1 MKMRSRTLTVGLF
14 LAIIGI
20 ACVALFAGKAHAE
33 DNEWSWGDP
42 YPPISGNGWGISKEG
57 TLTVV
62 TNAGWRDFLANGPG
76 EWIWEYD
83 EYMRNERVKKLVI
96 GKNVT
101 SLSIY
106 DPTHWNDDSMQEGDY
121 QLSYNAGIY
130 TPYISVYM
138 QDPKCMPPE
147 IEVEEGNGVFSVEN
161 GLLINN
167 VKKSVVLSE
176 FEVSDVIIPEGIR
189 EIEAW
194 AFYYRNITSVEF
206 PESLEAIGAA
216 AFSNC
221 NYLTEVRLPNTLT
234 RMDTG
239 VFTWCSSLEKVTISS
254 GLETIEGLAFKGC
267 PLENV
272 TIPEGVQTIGFMAF
286 SDCDDLKQVSLPE
299 SLETIDNYAFADCK
313 NLKDIPLPPKLSY
326 IGYRAFEFCESL
338 QVILMPNSLTTIGEE
353 AFLGCESTLVQLPE
367 KFTVR
372 AVPPEER
379 GWSANLEEEEEST
392 RLLGIDYVETLI
404 VSGTDYSMGRYAVKQ
419 AKEVVFLQKPPADWQ
434 KITTIIFSQNVY
446 YLDQY
451 VSDWVAPDKTV
462 WGGLTLNQLTHEQL
476 NQIIESCKKLA
487 EGGYTPE
494 APELPAV
501 EEPLQVFEHEG
512 WSMSNDGVL
521 TLRSNEGWLD
531 FLRQDVFEHPGII
544 IIGKDV
550 TDITLYDMSETVP
563 VKDFYRAKDIIGY
576 EEDGSAIYSYAESS
590 YINPMRI
597 YLEPGNK
604 TFIYGDGMLVN
615 IRKMEIVLSDG
626 AVPDHLVIPEGIRSI
641 GNGALAFTNMRS
653 IQLPSSL
660 ETIGSEAFESC
671 QLLRIEMPNT
681 VTSIGK
687 FAFRDCKNL
696 RSIKLSEGL
705 TRIEEGTFWE
715 SGLDEVVL
723 PDGIREVGMDAFF
736 RCSNLK
742 HVQLSSKLKFIR
754 PSAFEDCERLKYV
767 WFSNKIEEIGPRAFF
782 WCRELEVVILPDSL
796 RKIGT
801 DVFSQCELLLLR
813 VPPKLQMY
821 IYDWQNQKFLADV
834 PDRDQLTFGLNSV
847 DAVVFSG
854 SEYDLGEPALEN
866 AKNVYFQALPPANVA
881 EMLDLETTEQIY
893 CSDEFEFEW
902 TRSTIASGVR
912 QKLQSMPADEMN
924 RWVEKEINATPV
936 PATEFKTMTLVNTPK
951 PTATPQPSASPASTN
966 EPEKKAGD
974 PIIILLIVFIVL
986 VILAVVLLILKPWA
1000 KNKRHRK
1007 KRRIAPQ
1014 LPEGTPTPNE
1024 MPETRS
1030 TDKLE

>member
-1 MKMRSRTLTVGLF
+1 MPKKAKALVMGLF

-20 ACVALFAGKAHAE
+20 ACVLLFAGKAHAE
-33 DNEWSWGDP
+33 DDEWEPGDP

-62 TNAGWRDFLANGPG
+62 TNAGWQDYLANGPG

-83 EYMRNERVKKLVI
+83 DSIMDERVQKLVI

-101 SLSIY
+101 KLSIY
-106 DPTHWNDDSMQEGDY
+106 DPTHWNDDSMQEADH

-130 TPYISVYM
+130 KPYVSVAM
-138 QDPKCMPPE
+138 QDPKCMPPK

-167 VKKSVVLSE
+167 VRKSVVLSE
-176 FEVSDVIIPEGIR
+176 IDVSDVVIPAGIR

-194 AFYYRNITSVEF
+194 AFYYRSITSVTF
-206 PESLEAIGAA
+206 PNTLEIIGAA
-216 AFSNC
+216 AFSSCDLITSVELPDSVIQVETCAFSNC
-221 NYLTEVRLPNTLT
+221 INLQSITL
-234 RMDTG
+234 
-239 VFTWCSSLEKVTISS
+239 SKKLK
-254 GLETIEGLAFKGC
+254 TIEGFAFSSGAF
-267 PLENV
+267 EEV
-272 TIPEGVQTIGFMAF
+272 AIPDGVQTIGFMAF
-286 SDCDDLKQVSLPE
+286 EGCNELKRVSLPE
-299 SLETIDNYAFADCK
+299 SVTKIDNYAFMRCELLEEI
-313 NLKDIPLPPKLSY
+313 NLPSSLTY
-326 IGYRAFEFCESL
+326 IGYHAFEDCTSWKIITL
-338 QVILMPNSLTTIGEE
+338 PDTLNQVGED
-353 AFLGCESTLVQLPE
+353 AFLGCVPILLQLP
-367 KFTVR
+367 KKLTVR

-379 GWSANLEEEEEST
+379 GWSGNLEEEEEST

-451 VSDWVAPDKTV
+451 ISDWVAPDKTV

-494 APELPAV
+494 ALKLPAV

-563 VKDFYRAKDIIGY
+563 VKDFYRANDIIGY

-847 DAVVFSG
+847 
-854 SEYDLGEPALEN
+854 
-866 AKNVYFQALPPANVA
+866 
-881 EMLDLETTEQIY
+881 
-893 CSDEFEFEW
+893 
-902 TRSTIASGVR
+902 
-912 QKLQSMPADEMN
+912 
-924 RWVEKEINATPV
+924 
-936 PATEFKTMTLVNTPK
+936 
-951 PTATPQPSASPASTN
+951 
-966 EPEKKAGD
+966 GD
-974 PIIILLIVFIVL
+974 PIIILLAVFIVL
-986 VILAVVLLILKPWA
+986 VIAAVVLLILKPWV
-1000 KNKRHRK
+1000 KKKRRRK
-1007 KRRIAPQ
+1007 KRRTAPQ
-1014 LPEGTPTPNE
+1014 LPEGMPTPK
-1024 MPETRS
+1024 ETTETQS